1 MADKAVSE
9 LTQVT
14 NHAAIGNCFMVS
26 QKGAGAGSTDRA
38 SVSSLQIDY
47 TRVANAYPFGNGDG
61 NAYGV
66 RTLATSVPPVQT
78 VKDIWYDVTA
88 SSWTASNSTVYV
100 INESSPTTFIKAA
113 SVYVKQAGAWTQV
126 KEAWIKN
133 AGAWVRFLYVKP
145 ITSIIITGGNNINLR
160 SVYQTQT
167 GDYSS
172 TPVDVSFIV
181 TGNIGSTSISLASL
195 VTGTWPAGSN
205 ITLTNN
211 AIIAGKGGDGGTG
224 NGGTSSPCSC
234 FGSSGGFRG
243 ADAGTNGGNAISLD
257 YALTIINNG
266 TIGGGGGGGTTV
278 ALPYAVSNVQ
288 PARGGG
294 GAGLNVG
301 LAGGEGTCNGSGS
314 FRGAFGSNGT
324 ATTGGT
330 GGSSNPGNLDG
341 AYATAGSGGAL
352 GQPSTRGHSTYYNC
366 AYRTKIYTT
375 TQSPGKAIALNGY
388 VATRTGNA
396 PLGDVS

>member
-243 ADAGTNGGNAISLD
+243 ADAGTNGGNAISLG
-257 YALTIINNG
+257 YALAIINNG
-266 TIGGGGGGGTTV
+266 TIGGGGGGGTSV
-278 ALPYAVSNVQ
+278 PWPASVFNVL

-301 LAGGEGTCNGSGS
+301 LAGGEGTCG
-314 FRGAFGSNGT
+314 RGRPGQGYFGTNGT
-324 ATTGGT
+324 ATTGGA
-330 GGSSNPGNLDG
+330 GGNAANYWIG
-341 AYATAGSGGAL
+341 GSGGNL
-352 GQPSTRGHSTYYNC
+352 GQSSTPGRGNYYDCKLNSGV
-366 AYRTKIYTT
+366 RYTT
-375 TQSPGKAIALNGY
+375 TQSPGYALVRNTFTY
-388 VATRTGNA
+388 TLQGNA
-396 PLGDVS
+396 LVGPIN